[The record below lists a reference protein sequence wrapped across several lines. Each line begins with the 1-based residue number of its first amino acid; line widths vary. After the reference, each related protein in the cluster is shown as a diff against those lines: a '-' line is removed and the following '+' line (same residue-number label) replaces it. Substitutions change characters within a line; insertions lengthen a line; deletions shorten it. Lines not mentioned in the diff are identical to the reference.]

1 MSRCKKIFQNK
12 SKKAAVGATMSWIIA
27 TLVIIGILLIFIYVS
42 ILLSKT
48 KVINIGNLKTDSKEY
63 NILKLKTSFAHQ
75 LANNKNKGLIDD
87 AIKEQN
93 K

>member
-1 MSRCKKIFQNK
+1 MSRCKKILQNK

-48 KVINIGNLKTDSKEY
+48 KAINIGNLKTDSKEY
-63 NILKLKTSFAHQ
+63 NTLELKTLFAHQ